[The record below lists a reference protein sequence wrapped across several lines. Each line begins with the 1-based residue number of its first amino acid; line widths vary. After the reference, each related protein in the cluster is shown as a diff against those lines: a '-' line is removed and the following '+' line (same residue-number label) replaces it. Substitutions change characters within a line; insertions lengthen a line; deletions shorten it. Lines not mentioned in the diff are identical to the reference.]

1 MTFILDVIDL
11 WPESYFVFFKKFDF
25 LIKLFLF
32 PWTLVSK
39 LTYRQ
44 STLVIAES
52 KEYARYVSKF
62 RKDKVVGYYL
72 GVNVEYQKELIKNST
87 AIMPVKRDD
96 EIWITYGGALNNSYD
111 FDVILTS
118 FIGIQKREAVFNI
131 YKEINCLLFPS
142 KLETWGLP
150 LSEFKIYNK
159 PIIAADLPYAK
170 ETLGDYRKV
179 CFFNPDSSIDL
190 ANRMLDLINK
200 KLTYDTIKKVESPD
214 VIGWSELLNILI
226 N

>member
-1 MTFILDVIDL
+1 MKENKKFALVSPFVNPFSYSNSRVFSIAEVFKKNGSLPVIVTTNFDHNSKKKYVKLKEESLYETILIEVPQYKRNLGILRVISHIVFAFKVKSFFKRNLSNYSIVYCTTPSTLAPFFLSRLCNRYNVTFILDVIDL

-72 GVNVEYQKELIKNST
+72 GVNVEYQKELIRN
-87 AIMPVKRDD
+87 
-96 EIWITYGGALNNSYD
+96 
-111 FDVILTS
+111 
-118 FIGIQKREAVFNI
+118 
-131 YKEINCLLFPS
+131 
-142 KLETWGLP
+142 
-150 LSEFKIYNK
+150 
-159 PIIAADLPYAK
+159 
-170 ETLGDYRKV
+170 
-179 CFFNPDSSIDL
+179 
-190 ANRMLDLINK
+190 
-200 KLTYDTIKKVESPD
+200 
-214 VIGWSELLNILI
+214 
-226 N
+226 